1 MKSRG
6 AVMEGKTRYYL
17 DTRVLAILGA
27 VAALPLVV
35 GFFLIQGSARANLS
49 RSVGENLARFAE
61 FAAADKQLLTISL
74 PIRDPATGDT
84 IGVLRGFLCTDCLV
98 QPITSLRFGET
109 GHALLVQDD
118 DGRVL
123 AGTVAECIVRDNYHA
138 LEDYRAA
145 VRQGQRYFIAGMSPQ
160 ADSRQ
165 AELAGFAKTQ
175 LSSSYPTL
183 NWVVLVEQ
191 SLTEAQAP
199 IATQSRDI
207 ILFFLGIGLAVVV
220 LALYLSFRLEKP
232 VTDVEMD
239 LHHDLGV
246 APGESGR

>member
-1 MKSRG
+1 VVSISPVYEAMILVDGAG
-6 AVMEGKTRYYL
+6 AVVGASSKPLKYSYRHLPWFVDAISGAEGE
-17 DTRVLAILGA
+17 
-27 VAALPLVV
+27 
-35 GFFLIQGSARANLS
+35 GSVEFSEVRK
-49 RSVGENLARFAE
+49 

-123 AGTVAECIVRDNYHA
+123 AGTVAECIVKDNYHA